1 MGKHSVEAAASI
13 SAAPAAGAVLVPA
26 AGCDGLRLAQ
36 SADVRTTV
44 RLARTTVHVV
54 PDVPPPTN
62 MLHHTVLA
70 TGVTLVGWEVLIASL
85 ILGMRPHPSS

>member
-36 SADVRTTV
+36 SADVRTV
-44 RLARTTVHVV
+44 RQARTTVRVV

>member
-36 SADVRTTV
+36 SADVRTV
-44 RLARTTVHVV
+44 RLARTTVRIV

-70 TGVTLVGWEVLIASL
+70 TGVTLVGGEVLIASL

>member
-36 SADVRTTV
+36 SADVRTM
-44 RLARTTVHVV
+44 RLARTTVRVV

>member
-36 SADVRTTV
+36 SADVRTV
-44 RLARTTVHVV
+44 RLARTTVRVV

-70 TGVTLVGWEVLIASL
+70 TGVTLVGGEVLIASL

>member
-36 SADVRTTV
+36 SADVRTV
-44 RLARTTVHVV
+44 RLARTTVRVV

-70 TGVTLVGWEVLIASL
+70 TGVPLVGGEVLIASL

>member
-1 MGKHSVEAAASI
+1 MRKHSVETAASI

-36 SADVRTTV
+36 SADVRTV
-44 RLARTTVHVV
+44 RLARTTVRVV

-70 TGVTLVGWEVLIASL
+70 TGVTLVGGEVLIASL

>member
-36 SADVRTTV
+36 SADVRTV
-44 RLARTTVHVV
+44 HLARTTVRVV

>member
-36 SADVRTTV
+36 SADVRTV
-44 RLARTTVHVV
+44 RLARTTVRVV

-70 TGVTLVGWEVLIASL
+70 TGVPLVGWEVLIASL

>member
-36 SADVRTTV
+36 SADVRTV
-44 RLARTTVHVV
+44 RLARTTVRVV

>member
-36 SADVRTTV
+36 SADVRTV
-44 RLARTTVHVV
+44 RLARTTVRVV

-62 MLHHTVLA
+62 MLHHAVLA
-70 TGVTLVGWEVLIASL
+70 TGVPLVGGEVLIDSL

>member
-1 MGKHSVEAAASI
+1 MRKHSVETAASI

-36 SADVRTTV
+36 SADVRTV
-44 RLARTTVHVV
+44 RLARTTVRIV

-70 TGVTLVGWEVLIASL
+70 TGVTLVGGEVLIASL